1 MSTSVVKSADRA
13 LAVLQALA
21 VAGRPQSTQALAL
34 ACDMPKSSAHHLLN
48 VMRNRGF
55 VSYRENERAWSLGA
69 AVIEVAAAYRRSDP
83 LQIEGGAVLAD
94 LTRQLGH
101 TAHLA
106 VLRGTEVLYIDKRDA
121 SSAGVKLVTEI
132 GSRLP
137 ACATAVGQA
146 ILAFL
151 PAGSVDELFDSYR
164 FPAVTD
170 GEPNDLGQLRE
181 QLAEVARRGFAH
193 DVGMIS
199 SGISCVA
206 APVFDRENAPI
217 ASIGVTFVTAQA
229 SPESLQHIIAI
240 VRVAAAQLSA
250 AIGSG
255 APAPLAGGRA

>member
-13 LAVLQALA
+13 LAVLQILA
-21 VAGRPQSTQALAL
+21 AAGRPQSTQAIAA
-34 ACDMPKSSAHHLLN
+34 ACEMPKSSAHHLLN
-48 VMRNRGF
+48 VMRDRGF
-55 VSYRENERAWSLGA
+55 ITYRENERAWSLGPA
-69 AVIEVAAAYRRSDP
+69 IIEVAAAYRRADP
-83 LQIEGGAVLAD
+83 IQVEGGAVLAD

-121 SSAGVKLVTEI
+121 SSAGVRLVTEI

-146 ILAFL
+146 ILGFL
-151 PAGSVDELFDSYR
+151 PKDTIESMYTGYP
-164 FPAVTD
+164 FPTVSD
-170 GEPNDLGQLRE
+170 GEPRTLEELQAQLV
-181 QLAEVARRGFAH
+181 EVARRGFAH

-206 APVFDRENAPI
+206 APVFDRDQLPV

-229 SPESLQHIIAI
+229 SQESLGLIIAT
-240 VRVAAAQLSA
+240 VRLASAQLSA
-250 AIGSG
+250 AIGAGSPHTLG
-255 APAPLAGGRA
+255 AR